1 MKFRSIYTKNYN
13 KVKNAYNFELY
24 RFLKKKLVQRIENF
38 EKQKKFML
46 EEDVLEDIKNKPK
59 MRQFIT

>member
-1 MKFRSIYTKNYN
+1 MYTANYN
-13 KVKNAYNFELY
+13 KVKSAYNFELY
-24 RFLKKKLVQRIENF
+24 RFLKRKLVQRIESF

-59 MRQFIT
+59 MRQFIA